1 MYPNTRLPFLLNKY
15 CVYERQQM
23 LLVAKQIRADAPYY
37 HNYITSR
44 SHVYSRYVYEVILRL
59 ASVKKCLNYKFI

>member
-1 MYPNTRLPFLLNKY
+1 
-15 CVYERQQM
+15 M

>member
-1 MYPNTRLPFLLNKY
+1 MTECPIINYKQTISIKASKYLLLRNILPFLLNKY

-37 HNYITSR
+37 HNYITSKTR
-44 SHVYSRYVYEVILRL
+44 VYNR
-59 ASVKKCLNYKFI
+59 